1 MAFPIDQYGLVRRA
15 AALDAAISDNELAA
29 AVRRRELIRL
39 VPGVFV
45 PASTQFVGHEGAQ
58 RLHRFKAIAVATN
71 CDAGAQAMP
80 LSHASAAAVHGLP
93 LLKPDIESVHVV
105 NGKKSGGFIQ
115 GHRHVHAAP
124 FGDDDI
130 VEVDGML
137 VTTLERTAVDVATS
151 GTFAQS
157 LAAFDQALR
166 TGANAEK
173 LAHTLADRRR
183 RGVRTARRALRLA
196 DPLSENVAESWSRAQ
211 MIEAGLPIPRL
222 QHEFRGRRG
231 TYYSDFDWDERLI
244 GEFDGMVK
252 YGRLRKPGTT
262 VEDAVMREK
271 RREDDLRA
279 LGAIVVRWT
288 WTDLEKGAV
297 VGMLRPWLESLKLL
311 SSRTIPA

>member
-1 MAFPIDQYGLVRRA
+1 MAFPLDQYGLLRRA
-15 AALDAAISDNELAA
+15 AALDAAISENELAA
-29 AVRRRELIRL
+29 AVRRRELVRL

-45 PASTQFVGHEGAQ
+45 PASAQFDGHEGAQ
-58 RLHRFKAIAVATN
+58 RLHRLKAIAVATVG
-71 CDAGAQAMP
+71 DADTQAIP

-93 LLKPDIESVHVV
+93 LLKPDIEYVHVMS
-105 NGKKSGGFIQ
+105 GKKSGGFIQ

-124 FGDDDI
+124 FGDDEI
-130 VEVDGML
+130 VEVNGIL

-151 GTFAQS
+151 GTFAQA

-166 TGANAEK
+166 TDASPEK
-173 LAHTLADRRR
+173 IAQILADRRR
-183 RGVRTARRALRLA
+183 RGVRVARRALKLA
-196 DPLSENVAESWSRAQ
+196 DPLSETVAESWSRAQ

-231 TYYSDFDWDERLI
+231 TYCSDFDWDERVI

-262 VEDAVMREK
+262 IEDSVMQEK
-271 RREDDLRA
+271 RREDDLRT

-288 WTDLEKGAV
+288 WTELEKGAV
-297 VGMLRPWLESLKLL
+297 VGLLRPWLEKLNL
-311 SSRTIPA
+311 LPSRPIPA